1 MPRPDTPAWRA
12 SVAQAS
18 HLPRRVTTGLR
29 PILLPAV
36 LTAET
41 REEVRQSLL
50 HAVAEARANRIP
62 RLLLNGRDVA
72 SLDAVGLGVL
82 VLVEKRAADVGVQV
96 QLVQPSPVLAQLLR
110 ASGLASVFGIPTTP

>member
-1 MPRPDTPAWRA
+1 
-12 SVAQAS
+12 
-18 HLPRRVTTGLR
+18 VTTGLR